1 MIVSQKEDI
10 MTYYVL
16 VFGLLSFFISFEKI
30 QKLDDPKSKK
40 LKTSFYKLVIF
51 SFLGYPVFRSPKY

>member
-16 VFGLLSFFISFEKI
+16 VFGFLLFFIIFEKI
-30 QKLDDPKSKK
+30 QKLANSKSKK

-51 SFLGYPVFRSPKY
+51 SLFRLSSF